1 LDLPDAVDLERR
13 DSLARKTIYV
23 SDLSGKE
30 INEKDAAKVT
40 ITYSDARR
48 GQVVLDVN
56 ASEVDDL
63 AGKGTRQARRG
74 RRPKT
79 NP

>member
-1 LDLPDAVDLERR
+1 M
-13 DSLARKTIYV
+13 ARKTIYV
-23 SDLSGKE
+23 SDLTGTE
-30 INEKDAAKVT
+30 INDKDAAKVT

-74 RRPKT
+74 RRPKASA
-79 NP
+79 

>member
-1 LDLPDAVDLERR
+1 
-13 DSLARKTIYV
+13 LARKTIYV
-23 SDLSGKE
+23 SDLTGTE
-30 INEKDAAKVT
+30 INDKDAAKVT

-74 RRPKT
+74 RRPKASA
-79 NP
+79 

>member
-1 LDLPDAVDLERR
+1 MAK
-13 DSLARKTIYV
+13 KTIFV
-23 SDLSGKE
+23 SDLTGKE
-30 INEKDAAKVT
+30 IDEKDAAKVT

-63 AGKGTRQARRG
+63 AGQGTRQARRG
-74 RRPKT
+74 RRPKA